1 MYGIITFDDVT
12 NYGTVLQLYGL
23 TRVLRRHFGIE
34 ARALGYEENHD
45 FAPQEGA
52 NAGGISI
59 DRPEEWLWRGDRF
72 LFAQRKR
79 TVLRRFVR
87 DKGLRGGRLADY
99 RDLEGVLIGSDEV
112 FTLHAGITPA
122 RWGFGVP
129 SDRVSTYAASFGST
143 TLSEIADRHCL
154 PMVRAALSA
163 MDHISVRDA
172 NSADIVEELTGRR
185 PIRTLDPV
193 LLDGFDAERQIAPP
207 APARPYLL
215 VYGYDYR
222 REDPVIVRQIET
234 YAAHEGLEIVSVGF
248 YHPWAHR
255 NLALEPETL
264 IGYFAHATGVVT
276 NTFHGT
282 VLGLLAGVP
291 MTVFPTDFN
300 RIKVTGLL
308 EDFGLTGCLGEGAPL
323 LSFSP
328 DYEAVRQRLEEQRH
342 LSLDYLAE
350 VVQR

>member
-45 FAPQEGA
+45 FAPQEGSDG
-52 NAGGISI
+52 GGISI

-87 DKGLRGGRLADY
+87 DKGLRGGRIADY

-143 TLSEIADRHCL
+143 TMSEIADRHCL
-154 PMVRAALSA
+154 PMVRAALTS

-172 NSADIVEELTGRR
+172 NSADIVEELTGKR

-193 LLDGFDAERQIAPP
+193 LLDGFDAELQIAPP
-207 APARPYLL
+207 SPARPYLL

-222 REDPVIVRQIET
+222 REDPSSSGRSRPSLT
-234 YAAHEGLEIVSVGF
+234 TRGSRSSPSVFTTRG
-248 YHPWAHR
+248 P
-255 NLALEPETL
+255 
-264 IGYFAHATGVVT
+264 IATSRWSRRRSSAT
-276 NTFHGT
+276 S
-282 VLGLLAGVP
+282 
-291 MTVFPTDFN
+291 PTPP
-300 RIKVTGLL
+300 GW
-308 EDFGLTGCLGEGAPL
+308 
-323 LSFSP
+323 
-328 DYEAVRQRLEEQRH
+328 
-342 LSLDYLAE
+342 
-350 VVQR
+350 

>member
-1 MYGIITFDDVT
+1 M
-12 NYGTVLQLYGL
+12 
-23 TRVLRRHFGIE
+23 
-34 ARALGYEENHD
+34 
-45 FAPQEGA
+45 
-52 NAGGISI
+52 
-59 DRPEEWLWRGDRF
+59 
-72 LFAQRKR
+72 
-79 TVLRRFVR
+79 
-87 DKGLRGGRLADY
+87 
-99 RDLEGVLIGSDEV
+99 
-112 FTLHAGITPA
+112 
-122 RWGFGVP
+122 
-129 SDRVSTYAASFGST
+129 
-143 TLSEIADRHCL
+143 
-154 PMVRAALSA
+154 
-163 MDHISVRDA
+163 
-172 NSADIVEELTGRR
+172 
-185 PIRTLDPV
+185 

-222 REDPVIVRQIET
+222 REDPVVVRQIEN
-234 YAAHEGLEIVSVGF
+234 YAAREGLEIVSIGF
-248 YHPWAHR
+248 YHPWANR

-264 IGYFAHATGVVT
+264 IGYFAHAAGVVT

-328 DYEAVRQRLEEQRH
+328 DYEAVRQQLEEQRH